1 MGIKCTEQ
9 TESSILTGRRN
20 MTMPV
25 STMHKHY
32 HNYQKTVPTL
42 RRRMQLRK
50 RALTS
55 MGWRY
60 HL

>member
-9 TESSILTGRRN
+9 TESTTRALTTHKAIKFSRWIQRRN
-20 MTMPV
+20 
-25 STMHKHY
+25 
-32 HNYQKTVPTL
+32 
-42 RRRMQLRK
+42 